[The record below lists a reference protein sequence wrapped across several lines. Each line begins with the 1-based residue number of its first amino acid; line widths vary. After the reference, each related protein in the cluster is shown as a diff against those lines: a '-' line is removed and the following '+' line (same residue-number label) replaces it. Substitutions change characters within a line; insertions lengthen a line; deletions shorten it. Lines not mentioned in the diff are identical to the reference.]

1 MADQFVVPQFL
12 DVEAKIIGP
21 ITMRQFIIMIVAA
34 IFDFLAFKFISN
46 IFIFIIVALL
56 LTTIGVVFAFARV
69 NGQPFHIMFLN
80 MIQTIRKPLIR
91 IWDKTRSDADIKI
104 MMKKD
109 DEKKDPPPP
118 PKTRLSSSHL
128 SDITLF
134 LNTGG
139 VYNPADHEE

>member
-21 ITMRQFIIMIVAA
+21 ITMRQFVIMIMAA
-34 IFDFLAFKFISN
+34 LLDFLAFRLIPN
-46 IFIFIIVALL
+46 IFIFIVVALIVTGL
-56 LTTIGVVFAFARV
+56 AAVFAFARV

-80 MIQTIRKPLIR
+80 MVQTIRKPLIR
-91 IWDKTRSDADIKI
+91 IWDKTRSDADIKV

-109 DEKKDPPPP
+109 EEEVPEPLPVKASLHSS
-118 PKTRLSSSHL
+118 RLN
-128 SDITLF
+128 DITLI

-139 VYNPADHEE
+139 TYNPEAHE

>member
-1 MADQFVVPQFL
+1 MPDQFVVPQFL

-21 ITMRQFIIMIVAA
+21 VTARQFIIMIVAA
-34 IFDFLAFKFISN
+34 IFDFLAFRLIGN
-46 IFIFIIVALL
+46 IFIFIIVALIV
-56 LTTIGVVFAFARV
+56 TAIGVVFAFARV

-91 IWDKTRSDADIKI
+91 IWDKTRSDADIKT
-104 MMKKD
+104 MMKKVE
-109 DEKKDPPPP
+109 EKKDPGPPA
-118 PKTRLSSSHL
+118 KMRLSSSHL
-128 SDITLF
+128 NDITLI